1 MSVHRIVPGST
12 FCPMQWAGGS
22 TTELFIFPENSNYQN
37 RDFTFRLSTATVEVE
52 ISEFTPLP
60 GISRKLVVLNGE
72 IKLSHENHHTTH
84 LKKFDVDEF
93 QGNWKTTCNG
103 TCTDFNLMT
112 RGAVSGEVRGIVLER
127 EDQDQIQIDDHTDWY
142 FIYVYSGSTVVTI
155 NHNPITLLP
164 GGLLLM
170 EKCNGAAFAIKGIQ
184 RSELVFVQ
192 IMAV

>member
-1 MSVHRIVPGST
+1 MENRILN
-12 FCPMQWAGGS
+12 AGEFKTIRWSGGTS
-22 TTELFIFPENSNYQN
+22 TELFIFPSHSSFEK
-37 RDFTFRLSTATVEVE
+37 RDFTVRLSTATVEVGA
-52 ISEFTPLP
+52 SEFTPLP
-60 GISRKLVVLNGE
+60 GVSRKLMVLNGE
-72 IKLSHENHHTTH
+72 VTLSHEHHHKTH
-84 LKKFDVDEF
+84 LKKFDVDGF
-93 QGNWKTTCNG
+93 SGNWKTTCNG

-142 FIYVYSGSTVVTI
+142 FIYVYSGSAVVTI
-155 NHNPITLLP
+155 NHNPIMLLP